1 MTSVKQP
8 GSSLTAA
15 VGDGVTDDTSAI
27 QAIVNHAMSSN
38 ITKVFF
44 PRGEYLVNG
53 SITIADSVELYGTE
67 SGMAVIKASDAYA
80 IKIHNAVRVPVTN
93 VVLRYLYFDG
103 ILVEFKGQS
112 INNITIEGCI
122 FFSSQSPGN
131 SRNAEEKQL
140 KMVDLRQ
147 GRVFNNVFM
156 RDSHAYGVAIS
167 FTRTVDVMLYG
178 NLCGLKLSQDM
189 HWMSNQVEPIA
200 FFSSQKNKLEFLKT
214 HYNLQ
219 DDQGYFCSCLYE
231 ECDRRMRI
239 EKNVFN
245 GSPNTGRK
253 RDHAIYL
260 KGFNHM
266 EVVSNY
272 VRGWPANGTGGIKA
286 RNGQDLWLVRNYVDG
301 TGILLYSHENYNN
314 KSCIYVGLKNL
325 LVYGNH
331 LRMQT
336 NLNHSTSGLRYHE
349 PHHVGRDENIKYS
362 GNEFEIVGVSNPT
375 DYPCI
380 WLTNGDTSQHYV
392 YRDNIYFGQGDTV
405 KIAGWRNQVLGL
417 AAYEQGDFDQRI
429 KNMLNNSYPLYEL
442 NIPLY

>member
-1 MTSVKQP
+1 MKQP
-8 GSSLTAA
+8 GGSLRAA

-53 SITIADSVELYGTE
+53 NIAIADSVELYGTE

-93 VVLRYLYFDG
+93 VVLRNLYFDG

-112 INNITIEGCI
+112 INNITIEGCM

-131 SRNAEEKQL
+131 ASNAEKNKQL

-147 GRVFNNVFM
+147 GRVLRNVFM
-156 RDSHAYGVAIS
+156 RDSHAYGVALS
-167 FTRTVDVMLYG
+167 FTRTVDVMLYN

-189 HWMSNQVEPIA
+189 HWLSNPVGLLV
-200 FFSSQKNKLEFLKT
+200 FFSRQKNKLEFLKT
-214 HYNLQ
+214 HYHLQ
-219 DDQGYFCSCLYE
+219 DDQGYFESCLYE
-231 ECDRRMRI
+231 ECDSRMQI
-239 EKNVFN
+239 GKNVFN

-266 EVVSNY
+266 SVSSNY

-286 RNGQDLWLVRNYVDG
+286 RNGQGLFLVRNYVDG
-301 TGILLYSHENYNN
+301 TGILLYSHENNNN
-314 KSCIYVGLKNL
+314 KSCIYVGLKNVV
-325 LVYGNH
+325 VYGNH

-349 PHHVGRDENIKYS
+349 PHRVGRDENIKYS
-362 GNEFEIVGVSNPT
+362 GNEFEIIGVSNPT
-375 DYPCI
+375 YYTCI
-380 WLTNGDTSQHYV
+380 WLTNGDTSQHHV
-392 YRDNIYFGQGDTV
+392 YRDNIYFGRSDTV
-405 KIAGWRNQVLGL
+405 KIAGRGGQVLDP
-417 AAYEQGDFDQRI
+417 AAYQQGDFDQRI
-429 KNMLNNSYPLYEL
+429 KDRFNRYPLYNP